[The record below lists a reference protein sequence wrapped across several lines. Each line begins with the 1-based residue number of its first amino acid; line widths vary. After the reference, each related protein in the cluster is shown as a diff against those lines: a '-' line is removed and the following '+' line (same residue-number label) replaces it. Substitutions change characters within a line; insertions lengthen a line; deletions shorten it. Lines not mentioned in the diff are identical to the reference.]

1 MARTKAKPEADAFA
15 EPVEGMMDLTVN
27 ANRIAANGGGNPY
40 AARNSIVVA
49 EAKQRIRYK
58 NGITALPYSVLQLF
72 ADAERNVRHSDTL
85 ARNIKNQTG
94 VAKPLGAA
102 THHIVACTEPLAAG
116 SRAKIFGWGLGIN
129 DADNGVYLPI
139 SRKSVVA
146 SLPTATPHGPIHTE
160 KYHLNVF
167 ARLRLVAAT
176 DPEAGRARLRA
187 MKSEMVAG
195 VFPYQRSQA

>member
-1 MARTKAKPEADAFA
+1 LAKTNAKPEANAFA
-15 EPVEGMMDLTVN
+15 EPVEGMMDSTFN
-27 ANRIAANGGGNPY
+27 ANRIAAKGGGNPY
-40 AARNSIVVA
+40 ETRNSVVVA

-58 NGITALPYSVLQLF
+58 NGIRALPYSVLQLF

-85 ARNIKNQTG
+85 ARNIQNRTG
-94 VAKPLGAA
+94 VVKPLGAPA
-102 THHIVACTEPLAAG
+102 HHIVACTEPLADG
-116 SRAKIFGWGLGIN
+116 SCARIFGWGIGIN

-139 SRKSVVA
+139 SSKSAVA

-176 DPEAGRARLRA
+176 PIQRPDGIDCAR
-187 MKSEMVAG
+187 
-195 VFPYQRSQA
+195 